1 MKLLKEIYK
10 TYEGARKRAAF
21 ENSLARSEFE
31 RGYKAKH
38 YRYSIVAQTQS
49 TAAVSAGITKD
60 NNVYRVRRE
69 AIKTIEDKL
78 DDLLGRQTPEE
89 YKKGFES

>member
-21 ENSLARSEFE
+21 ENGLARSEFE

-38 YRYSIVAQTQS
+38 WQYSTVTEGDAWRVGRSVKNDTVQS
-49 TAAVSAGITKD
+49 
-60 NNVYRVRRE
+60 
-69 AIKTIEDKL
+69 
-78 DDLLGRQTPEE
+78 
-89 YKKGFES
+89 

>member
-38 YRYSIVAQTQS
+38 YRYSIVQES
-49 TAAVSAGITKD
+49 E
-60 NNVYRVRRE
+60 VYRVKRD
-69 AIKTIEDKL
+69 IYTFIGPDGIEYDANRNPVK
-78 DDLLGRQTPEE
+78 
-89 YKKGFES
+89 S

>member
-38 YRYSIVAQTQS
+38 YRYYVVTFDEGTYAKAET
-49 TAAVSAGITKD
+49 
-60 NNVYRVRRE
+60 YRVQR
-69 AIKTIEDKL
+69 DVV
-78 DDLLGRQTPEE
+78 Q
-89 YKKGFES
+89 S